1 MTTALLVSNLL
12 LWIAVLVLAGIVLAL
27 LRQVG
32 VLHERVAPAGA
43 LVGRERPQV
52 GEAAPVLV
60 VADRGGTEHRIGGVA
75 PGGASTLLFF
85 LSPTCPVCE
94 TLLPVVRSVVRTEG
108 PSLRLVLASDGA
120 DAEHERL
127 VRELG
132 LDREVYLVSTELGV
146 AFQIGRVPYAVLIDE
161 EGVVRARG
169 LVNTRE
175 HLESLFEA
183 RERGVDSLQT
193 FAARRRG
200 AASAPAPELGR
211 RRA

>member
-1 MTTALLVSNLL
+1 MTTALVVSNLL
-12 LWIAVLVLAGIVLAL
+12 LWIAVLVLGGIVLAL

-52 GEAAPVLV
+52 GESAPVLA
-60 VADRGGTEHRIGGVA
+60 VADRRGEEHRIGGVA
-75 PGGASTLLFF
+75 ANGASTLLFF
-85 LSPTCPVCE
+85 LSPTCPVCA
-94 TLLPVVRSVVRTEG
+94 TLLPVVRSVVRDEG

-120 DAEHERL
+120 DTEHERL

-132 LDREVYLVSTELGV
+132 LEREAYVVSAELGI
-146 AFQIGRVPYAVLIDE
+146 AFQVGRVPYAVLIDAA
-161 EGVVRARG
+161 GVVRARG

-193 FAARRRG
+193 FAARRREAIAG
-200 AASAPAPELGR
+200 ADAELGR